1 MKKFLL
7 LFLSIGIL
15 AGCKS
20 NESDKSN
27 DNDKISH
34 SDFVGTWR
42 VNIAPNEQILF
53 TLNDDGTGE
62 RRYFSGETMTD
73 ANEIEDWYVKD
84 DKLIIITSEYDGT
97 SHIFETTIK
106 DMADNGKTINCIT
119 DHDKKIQF
127 EKMR

>member
-1 MKKFLL
+1 MRKFLL
-7 LFLSIGIL
+7 LMLSIGL
-15 AGCKS
+15 LVGCKS

-34 SDFVGTWR
+34 SDFVGAWR
-42 VNIAPNEQILF
+42 VKVAPNEQIIF

-106 DMADNGKTINCIT
+106 DVADNGKTINCTT
-119 DHDKKIQF
+119 DHGKKIQF